1 LRFLIHLALMIVV
14 ALGTGFGLSWY
25 ALNDGRLFGAIE
37 IGPWQAWRDV
47 GVPGPDPYTRAY
59 IARSGALELGA
70 SEGLQ
75 FVATLD
81 SDNRRLDRNCR
92 YRIDGSTPPARFWT
106 LVPVA
111 PDTGAPITRPDGPTD
126 FHSARLSRAADG
138 SIELYVSKTL
148 APQNWLEIAGDGPFN
163 LVLTLYDTSSL
174 SGSGANVAALPS
186 IIREACA

>member
-1 LRFLIHLALMIVV
+1 MVVV

-47 GVPGPDPYTRAY
+47 GVPSPDPYTRAF

-75 FVATLD
+75 FVATSD
-81 SDNRRLDRNCR
+81 SDSQRLDRNCR
-92 YRIDGSTPPARFWT
+92 YRIDGTTPAARFWT

-111 PDTGAPITRPDGPTD
+111 PDTGAPIARADGPTE
-126 FHSARLSRAADG
+126 FHSARLSRGADG
-138 SIELYVSKTL
+138 SVELYVSRTL
-148 APQNWLEIAGDGPFN
+148 APRNWLEITGEGSFE
-163 LVLTLYDTSSL
+163 LVLTLYDTSSVQ
-174 SGSGANVAALPS
+174 GTGGNVAALPA
-186 IIREACA
+186 IIRESCT

>member
-1 LRFLIHLALMIVV
+1 MRFLIHLALMIVV

-25 ALNDGRLFGAIE
+25 ALNDGRLLGAVE

-59 IARSGALELGA
+59 IARSGSLELGA

-75 FVATLD
+75 FTATLD
-81 SDNRRLDRNCR
+81 SDNRRLDRDCR

-111 PDTGAPITRPDGPTD
+111 PDTSAPVTRPGGPTD
-126 FHSARLSRAADG
+126 FHSARLSRASDG
-138 SIELYVSKTL
+138 SVELYISKAL
-148 APQNWLEIAGDGPFN
+148 APRNWLEIAGDGPFD
-163 LVLTLYDTSSL
+163 LVLTLYDPSSL
-174 SGSGANVAALPS
+174 SGTGANVATLPS